1 MFVDW
6 KEIDHPQY
14 GTVEVGGY
22 RHDTSRV
29 PEGWMLE
36 EDCHR
41 NASFVLFHASHM
53 PRLSFGEP
61 TVENLGGD
69 LWRVHVPILND
80 RAIPSMTA
88 VARRLKLHR
97 PDIATIDGAKV
108 ISSGIVQDAYLDKI
122 DIQKNRPERLLV
134 DGVPGLSTRTL
145 FFLVEGKVDV
155 TVTYD
160 SLKAGTT
167 RGIITLQ

>member
-1 MFVDW
+1 MFVEW
-6 KEIDHPQY
+6 QEVDHPQY
-14 GTVEVGGY
+14 GVVEVGGY
-22 RHDTSRV
+22 RHDTRRV

-41 NASFVLFHASHM
+41 NAAFVLFHASHM

-61 TVENLGGD
+61 TVKGLGGN

-88 VARRLKLHR
+88 VANKLNLHR
-97 PDIATIDGAKV
+97 PDIATVDGAEV
-108 ISSGIVQDAYLDKI
+108 IASGIVRDAYLDKV
-122 DIQKNRPERLLV
+122 DLQKERPERLLV
-134 DGVPGLSTRTL
+134 DGVPGLSTQTL
-145 FFLVEGKVDV
+145 FFLVEGKGEM

-160 SLKAGTT
+160 SLKAGT
-167 RGIITLQ
+167 ITKTVDLR